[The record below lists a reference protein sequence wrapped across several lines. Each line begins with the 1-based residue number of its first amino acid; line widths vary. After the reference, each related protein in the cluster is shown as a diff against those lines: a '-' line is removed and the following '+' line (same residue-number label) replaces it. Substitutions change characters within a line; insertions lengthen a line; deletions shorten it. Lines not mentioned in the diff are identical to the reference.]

1 MGQFLS
7 KALSILIAIAVIWF
21 GVSPYWAFFAIRSA
35 AQSNDAGRMAEL
47 IDYPKVKQSL
57 RDQIDPAHA
66 AGPAPNVWEDPLGA
80 LRRSLEPLQPSPTAD
95 SYLTPQAMAGL
106 TMGRGRDAR
115 KAPPPVEAPD
125 DNRVVARPY
134 PAYSYWGPNTAR
146 LTIRDA
152 DDGETMF
159 TFSRKGVTWKL
170 VHIGLPPR
178 TDGTTVAPPASAA
191 PAPAR

>member
-7 KALSILIAIAVIWF
+7 KALSILIGLAIIWF

-35 AQSNDAGRMAEL
+35 AQSNDAARMGEL

-66 AGPAPNVWEDPLGA
+66 AGPAPNVWEDPIGA

-95 SYLTPQAMAGL
+95 SYLTPQAVAGL

-115 KAPPPVEAPD
+115 KAAPPIEAPD
-125 DNRVVARPY
+125 DTRVLARPY

-146 LTIRDA
+146 LTVRDP
-152 DDGETMF
+152 DGGETMF
-159 TFSRKGVTWKL
+159 TFSRKGLDWKL

-178 TDGTTVAPPASAA
+178 TDGTTVPAGAAAA
-191 PAPAR
+191 PAR